1 MGISKTPNV
10 DYREKPRKDKL
21 IMTPQELEKFWQ
33 MVSEFESIPND
44 VIVPKVSWIKPIHLK
59 HKYVLETHY
68 CDGSVDKIEICVD
81 FLAIRI
87 LISYLAECGVY
98 AKATKINEEK

>member
-1 MGISKTPNV
+1 
-10 DYREKPRKDKL
+10 
-21 IMTPQELEKFWQ
+21 MTPQELEKFWQ
-33 MVSEFESIPND
+33 MVAEFESIPND
-44 VIVPKVSWIKPIHLK
+44 VIMPKVSWLKPVKLK

-68 CDGSVDKIEICVD
+68 CDGSVDSIEVCVD

-87 LISYLAECGVY
+87 LIAYLAECGVS